1 LAKRVTDDEVTTLT
15 FHFRNDVE
23 ALQVLGAADSN
34 LRVIQQNTPARV
46 IARGSSVR
54 ITGPKKEVSIVQ
66 QLLGQLVK
74 RAQSGEELTE
84 DDIELFYHQ
93 ERSREAEYGERRTVE
108 TGLEEPE
115 RPTERTFGSLSIEG
129 GLMKIRPR
137 TEGQAS
143 YVLAMKENAITFCAG
158 PAGTGKTYLAVAM
171 AVNHLSRGNVQRIIL
186 TRPAIEAGESLGYLP
201 GTFLEKVDPYFRPLY
216 DALYEMLGVE
226 KTRRLIEREI
236 IEIAPLA
243 YMRGRTL
250 NKSFI
255 ILDEAQNT
263 TSNQM
268 KMFLTRM
275 GPRSRMVITGDPTQ
289 IDLPRGETS
298 GLAHALGVL
307 SHIGGI
313 AFTWLDERDIVRH
326 SLVQQIVDAYE
337 RSEAKSG
344 KSNKETEESK
354 EADSEGGES
363 TEAESE

>member
-1 LAKRVTDDEVTTLT
+1 MAKRVTDDEVTTLT

-54 ITGPKKEVSIVQ
+54 ITGPKKEVAIVQ
-66 QLLGQLVK
+66 QLLGHLVK
-74 RAQSGEELTE
+74 RAQSGDELTE

-93 ERSREAEYGERRTVE
+93 ARSHEADQATED
-108 TGLEEPE
+108 LEADLAVTE
-115 RPTERTFGSLSIEG
+115 RPADRSFDALTIDG
-129 GLMKIRPR
+129 GLLKIRPR
-137 TEGQAS
+137 TAGQAS
-143 YVLAMKENAITFCAG
+143 YVRAMKESAIAFCAG

-171 AVNHLSRGNVQRIIL
+171 AVNHLSKGTVQRIIL

-307 SHIGGI
+307 SSIQGI
-313 AFTWLDERDIVRH
+313 AFTWLDEGDIVRH

-337 RSEAKSG
+337 KSESKSG
-344 KSNKETEESK
+344 RSRGNAGESIKNEENEREES
-354 EADSEGGES
+354 G
-363 TEAESE
+363 